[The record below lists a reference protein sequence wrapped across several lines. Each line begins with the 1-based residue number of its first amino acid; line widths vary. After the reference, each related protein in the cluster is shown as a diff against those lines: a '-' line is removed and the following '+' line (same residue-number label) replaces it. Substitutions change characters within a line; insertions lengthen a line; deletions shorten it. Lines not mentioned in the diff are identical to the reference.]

1 MKKIILTIATIVIT
15 TISAQAQL
23 VRIYKGES
31 LVATYTQSQADRVV
45 FSEEIIGEHNGH
57 EYVDL
62 GLPSGLKWA
71 TCNVGATSPEDYGD
85 YFAWGETEP
94 YYTEGHAQDNPC
106 SDWKTGKT
114 GYDWESYK
122 WCNGTDSSLTKYNT
136 NSDLGTVDNKTELE
150 PADDAAR
157 QNWGGSWRMPT
168 QSEFYELYEN
178 CTWTWTTQNS
188 VYGYKVTGSNGNW
201 IFLPAAG
208 CRSDTY
214 LSNDGSYGYY
224 WPSTSTPGFTS
235 FAYSLNFKS
244 SGIYPEDFNE
254 RCYGQSVRPVTE

>member
-1 MKKIILTIATIVIT
+1 MKKIILTIATIAIT

-31 LVATYTQSQADRVV
+31 LVATYTQSQVDRVV
-45 FSEEIIGEHNGH
+45 FSEEIIGEPNGH

-114 GYDWESYK
+114 GYDWASYK
-122 WCNGTDSSLTKYNT
+122 WCNGTYNSLTKYNT

-168 QSEFYELYEN
+168 QSEFYELYEY

-208 CRSDTY
+208 YRGGTNLKY
-214 LSNDGSYGYY
+214 DGSYGYF
-224 WPSTSTPGFTS
+224 WSSTPS
-235 FAYSLNFKS
+235 PYDPSYASYLYLCS
-244 SGIYPEDFNE
+244 SGFSPSNYND